1 MSTDIGTAGNRQQ
14 AVIPALR
21 SAQGAP
27 VGGPAPTHTWRAV
40 LLRAVVASD
49 LGLVLGVAALAT
61 ALGVATRSWDLQAA
75 AVSSCIGAGV
85 VLTLMAAMRCW
96 DSQVIG
102 QGAEEFNRIV
112 RAFVGASLVLAF
124 IGYMAKANDLRPWVI
139 GVLPA
144 TGLALLGGRYLIRRV
159 LHTAR
164 REDLCMSSVLV
175 IGTEQGITD
184 LVARTLRVPHHG
196 WTVVAACTSTGEAPD
211 GAATVAGVPVV
222 GDLDG
227 VARQVAELGIDV
239 VAVAPTPGWTPKRLQ
254 ALAWELEGTGVDLVV
269 DPGLME
275 IGGPRL
281 HVAPVDGLPM
291 LRLTE
296 PRFDGVTRAVKAG
309 IDRLGAAALLL
320 VLAPVFLTIAVLI
333 KRDGGPVFYRQER
346 VGLNGRHFRM
356 VKFRSMVVDA
366 DRMVAQLAAD
376 NEAAGPLF
384 KMKRDPRITA
394 VGSTLRRLSLD
405 ELPQLFN
412 VLGGSMSLVG
422 PRPPLAREVAHYET
436 DARRKLLVRPGMTG
450 LWQVSGRS
458 DLTWDESVRLDLRY
472 VENWSPALDM
482 NILWK
487 TVGAVTRGRG
497 AY

>member
-1 MSTDIGTAGNRQQ
+1 MSTDIGTAGSRQQ
-14 AVIPALR
+14 ADIQAPR
-21 SAQGAP
+21 SPRGAP
-27 VGGPAPTHTWRAV
+27 AGGPARTRTWRTI
-40 LLRAVVASD
+40 LLRAVLAAD
-49 LGLVLGVAALAT
+49 LGIVLGAAAVAT
-61 ALGVATRSWDLQAA
+61 ALGVGTRSWDAEPA
-75 AVSSCIGAGV
+75 AVSSCIGAGIA
-85 VLTLMAAMRCW
+85 LTLMAAMRCW
-96 DSQVIG
+96 DPQTVG
-102 QGAEEFNRIV
+102 QGAEEFNRLV
-112 RAFVGASLVLAF
+112 RAFVGASLVLALL
-124 IGYMAKANDLRPWVI
+124 GYLLKADGLRPWVI
-139 GVLPA
+139 GVLPV
-144 TGLALLGGRYLIRRV
+144 TGLAVLAGRYLIRRV

-175 IGTEQGITD
+175 VGTEQGISD

-196 WTVVAACTSTGEAPD
+196 WAVVAACTSTGLAD
-211 GAATVAGVPVV
+211 GGAVRGIPVV

-309 IDRLGAAALLL
+309 ADRLGAAALLFL
-320 VLAPVFLTIAVLI
+320 LAPVFLTIAVLI

-346 VGLNGRHFRM
+346 VGLSGRHFRM

-366 DRMVAQLAAD
+366 DQMVAQLAAS

-384 KMKRDPRITA
+384 KMKRDPRITN

-422 PRPPLAREVAHYET
+422 PRPPLAREVAEYET

-458 DLTWDESVRLDLRY
+458 DLTWEESVRLDLRY
-472 VENWSPALDM
+472 VENWSPALDI

>member
-1 MSTDIGTAGNRQQ
+1 MSTDIGTAGSRQR
-14 AVIPALR
+14 ADVPAPR
-21 SAQGAP
+21 SPHGAP
-27 VGGPAPTHTWRAV
+27 AGGPLRTRTWRSV
-40 LLRAVVASD
+40 LVRAVVAAD
-49 LGLVLGVAALAT
+49 LGIVLAVAALAT
-61 ALGVATRSWDLQAA
+61 ALGVATRSWDLQSAA
-75 AVSSCIGAGV
+75 FASCIGAGIA
-85 VLTLMAAMRCW
+85 LTLMAAMRCW
-96 DSQVIG
+96 DAQVIG
-102 QGAEEFNRIV
+102 QGAEEFNRLV
-112 RAFVGASLVLAF
+112 RAFVGSSLVLAL
-124 IGYMAKANDLRPWVI
+124 IGYLLKADNLRPWVI
-139 GVLPA
+139 GVLPV
-144 TGLALLGGRYLIRRV
+144 TGLAILSGRYLIRRV

-175 IGTEQGITD
+175 IGTEQGISD
-184 LVARTLRVPHHG
+184 LVARTRRVPHHG
-196 WTVVAACTSTGEAPD
+196 WTVVAACT
-211 GAATVAGVPVV
+211 AGGLPEGGSIADVPVV

-227 VARQVAELGIDV
+227 VARQVVELGIDI
-239 VAVAPTPGWTPKRLQ
+239 VAIAPTPGWTPKRLQ
-254 ALAWELEGTGVDLVV
+254 VLAWELEGTGVDLVV
-269 DPGLME
+269 EPGLME

-309 IDRLGAAALLL
+309 IDRVGAAFLLL
-320 VLAPVFLTIAVLI
+320 LLAPVLLTIAALV

-356 VKFRSMVVDA
+356 VKFRSMVVNA
-366 DRMVAQLAAD
+366 DQQVGELAAT

-422 PRPPLAREVAHYET
+422 PRPPLSREVAKYET

-458 DLTWDESVRLDLRY
+458 DLTWEESVRLDLRY
-472 VENWSPALDM
+472 VENWSPALDI